1 MALHILLVEDD
12 SAIRQSLKMILEYSG
27 YTVTSVDSTRAALTT
42 LRDAPNQQFGLTI
55 TDLLLG
61 DGDGIQV
68 LKAARS
74 LSQPVEVI
82 LLTGYGTLQTAVEAL
97 RGEAF
102 DYLIK
107 PCKPEALL
115 ASVARA
121 LVRHQEEVQRR
132 DLVQTLI
139 NATTRLKATFT
150 DSPLQ
155 AAVVLNSD
163 PHPTLVEQRFLAL
176 HELRI
181 DRHTHSAS
189 FAGHNLLLTPTEYS
203 LLICLAEAAQRVLTY
218 SELVERAYGYSVSA
232 NQARALLKSHIY
244 NLRSKLSAGWI
255 KSVRGT
261 GYMLTP
267 MAD

>member
-1 MALHILLVEDD
+1 LHILLVEDD

-27 YTVTSVDSTRAALTT
+27 YTVTSVGSTYAALAT
-42 LRDAPNQQFGLTI
+42 LNEAPDRLFSLAI

-68 LKAARS
+68 LKAARA
-74 LSQPVEVI
+74 LPQPIEVI

-97 RGEAF
+97 RGQAF

-107 PCKPEALL
+107 PCKPDALL
-115 ASVARA
+115 ASVAKA
-121 LVRHQEEVQRR
+121 LVRHQEEIQRR

-139 NATTRLKATFT
+139 SATTQLKATFI

-155 AAVVLNSD
+155 APAVPSGEPAISPN
-163 PHPTLVEQRFLAL
+163 EQRFLEL
-176 HELRI
+176 HELKI
-181 DRHTHSAS
+181 DRHSHMAS
-189 FAGHNLLLTPTEYS
+189 FASQNLMLTPTEYS
-203 LLICLAEAAQRVLTY
+203 LLLGMAESAQRVLTY
-218 SELVERAYGYSVSA
+218 SELVEKAYGYTMSA
-232 NQARALLKSHIY
+232 DQARALLKSHIY

-267 MAD
+267 MRD